1 MEKKETKDT
10 REMSK
15 LAKEIQTKLHK
26 GIVIFKFLK
35 TDGKTVRE
43 ARGTLFEGILKT
55 KDLKKANGMSS
66 PKVQVFYDLDKDA
79 FRSFQL
85 GTELEIIDFIKK

>member
-1 MEKKETKDT
+1 MEKEK

-15 LAKEIQTKLHK
+15 LAKEINEKLHK

-43 ARGTLFEGILKT
+43 ARGTLCEKILKPKELT
-55 KDLKKANGMSS
+55 KANGTSS

-85 GTELEIIDFIKK
+85 GTELEIIKFIKK